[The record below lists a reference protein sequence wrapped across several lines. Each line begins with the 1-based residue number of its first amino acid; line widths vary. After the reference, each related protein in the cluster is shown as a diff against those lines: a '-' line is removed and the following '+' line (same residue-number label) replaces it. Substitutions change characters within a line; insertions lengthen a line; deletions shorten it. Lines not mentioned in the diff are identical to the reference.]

1 MKQHCVPKVRSV
13 NRVQNLLGGLS
24 IAMLLGA
31 CAQAPIRPV
40 PGDELV
46 VVLPGTGGKVGGVVV
61 RRNDAERLLD
71 TPFAASRIT
80 AEGKPAPVILTPEQ
94 VHDIFSAT
102 VAALPGRP
110 ATFMLYFLE
119 GKDELTA
126 ASNAELAN
134 VLAEIKRRPEPDL
147 LVTGHAD
154 NVGSDAFNDKLSLA
168 RAERMR
174 ELLTG
179 RGIAAERIQVAGRG
193 RRELLVSTGRG
204 VAEERNRRVEISV
217 R

>member
-1 MKQHCVPKVRSV
+1 MKI
-13 NRVQNLLGGLS
+13 LLNVVICAS
-24 IAMLLGA
+24 ISAFLLA
-31 CAQAPIRPV
+31 CAQAPTRPTL
-40 PGDELV
+40 GDELV
-46 VVLPGTGGKVGGVVV
+46 VVLPGTGGQVGGVVV
-61 RRNDAERLLD
+61 RRNDAERVLD
-71 TPFAASRIT
+71 TPFAASRIV
-80 AEGKPAPVILTPEQ
+80 AEGKPEPVSLTPDQ
-94 VHDIFSAT
+94 VHNIFSAT

-110 ATFMLYFLE
+110 ATFMLYFQE

-134 VLAEIKRRPEPDL
+134 VLDEIKRRPEPDL

-174 ELLTG
+174 ELLTA
-179 RGIAAERIQVAGRG
+179 RGIALDRVQVAGRG
-193 RRELLVSTGRG
+193 KRELMVNTRG
-204 VAEERNRRVEISV
+204 GVPEERNRRVEINV

>member
-1 MKQHCVPKVRSV
+1 MNKLPALLITICVAAIV
-13 NRVQNLLGGLS
+13 
-24 IAMLLGA
+24 GA
-31 CAQAPIRPV
+31 CAQAPTRPT

-46 VVLPGTGGKVGGVVV
+46 VVLPGPGGAIGGVVV
-61 RRNDAERLLD
+61 RRNDSERVLD
-71 TPFAASRIT
+71 TPFAASRIV
-80 AEGKPAPVILTPEQ
+80 ADGKPTPVSLTPDQ

-110 ATFMLYFLE
+110 TTFTLYFLE
-119 GKDELTA
+119 GKDELTV

-134 VLAEIKRRPEPDL
+134 VLDEIKRRPAPDL

-174 ELLTG
+174 DLLTA
-179 RGIAAERIQVAGRG
+179 RGLAQDRIQVAGRG
-193 RRELLVSTGRG
+193 KREPLIATDKG
-204 VAEERNRRVEISV
+204 VAEERNRRVEINV

>member
-1 MKQHCVPKVRSV
+1 MTMKNSFGVVTGAAIAV
-13 NRVQNLLGGLS
+13 FVLG
-24 IAMLLGA
+24 
-31 CAQAPIRPV
+31 CAQV
-40 PGDELV
+40 PPRVVLGDELV
-46 VVLPGTGGKVGGVVV
+46 VVLPGAGGKAGGVVV
-61 RRNDAERLLD
+61 RRNNAEQVLD
-71 TPFAASRIT
+71 TPFAASQIA
-80 AEGKPAPVILTPEQ
+80 AEGKPELVSLTSDQ
-94 VHDIFSAT
+94 VHQIFSAT
-102 VAALPGRP
+102 VAALPGKP

-134 VLAEIKRRPEPDL
+134 VLEEIKRRPEPDL

-174 ELLTG
+174 ELLTA
-179 RGIAAERIQVAGRG
+179 RGIALDRVQVAGRG
-193 RRELLVSTGRG
+193 KRELLVNTPEGI
-204 VAEERNRRVEISV
+204 AEERNRRVEINV

>member
-1 MKQHCVPKVRSV
+1 M
-13 NRVQNLLGGLS
+13 NRVQNLLGGLL

-31 CAQAPIRPV
+31 CAQVPNRPV

>member
-1 MKQHCVPKVRSV
+1 MINILNIVGSTFVGV
-13 NRVQNLLGGLS
+13 LL
-24 IAMLLGA
+24 MA
-31 CAQAPIRPV
+31 CAQTHPPL
-40 PGDELV
+40 GDELV
-46 VVLPGTGGKVGGVVV
+46 VVLPGHDGAIGGVVV
-61 RRNDAERLLD
+61 RRNNSEQVLD
-71 TPFAASRIT
+71 KAYAGSRI
-80 AEGKPAPVILTPEQ
+80 ASAGKHEATSLSSDDVGK
-94 VHDIFSAT
+94 IFGDT

-110 ATFMLYFLE
+110 ATFLLYFLE

-134 VLAEIKRRPEPDL
+134 VLDEIKRRPEPDL

-174 ELLTG
+174 ELLMM
-179 RGIAAERIQVAGRG
+179 RGITADHIQVAGRG
-193 RRELLVSTGRG
+193 KRELLVVTREG
-204 VAEERNRRVEISV
+204 VAEERNRRVEINV

>member
-1 MKQHCVPKVRSV
+1 MKRRVLKMRSV
-13 NRVQNLLGGLS
+13 SAVQNSLGGLLV
-24 IAMLLGA
+24 AVLLGA
-31 CAQAPIRPV
+31 CAQAPGRPAL
-40 PGDELV
+40 GDELV

-71 TPFAASRIT
+71 APFAASRIA
-80 AEGKPAPVILTPEQ
+80 AEGKPEPVILTPEQ

-110 ATFMLYFLE
+110 ATFMFYFLE

>member
-1 MKQHCVPKVRSV
+1 M
-13 NRVQNLLGGLS
+13 NGFQNLLTG
-24 IAMLLGA
+24 ICAAALLMA
-31 CAQAPIRPV
+31 CAQAPMKPTL
-40 PGDELV
+40 GDELV
-46 VVLPGTGGKVGGVVV
+46 VVLPGAGGKIGGVVV
-61 RRNDAERLLD
+61 RRNDTEQVLD
-71 TPFAASRIT
+71 TPFAASRI
-80 AEGKPAPVILTPEQ
+80 ASEGKPESVSLTPEQ
-94 VHDIFSAT
+94 VHNIFSAT

-119 GKDELTA
+119 GKDELTQ

-134 VLAEIKRRPEPDL
+134 VLDEIKRRPEPDL

-154 NVGSDAFNDKLSLA
+154 NVGSDGFNDKLSLA

-174 ELLTG
+174 DLLKS
-179 RGIAAERIQVAGRG
+179 RGIAPERIQVAGRG
-193 RRELLVSTGRG
+193 NRELLVNTGKG

>member
-1 MKQHCVPKVRSV
+1 MRAV
-13 NRVQNLLGGLS
+13 NGIQNSLGGLLV
-24 IAMLLGA
+24 AALLGA
-31 CAQAPIRPV
+31 CAQAPGRAAL
-40 PGDELV
+40 GDELV

-71 TPFAASRIT
+71 TPFAASRI
-80 AEGKPAPVILTPEQ
+80 AGEGKPEPVTLTPEQ
-94 VHDIFSAT
+94 VHNIFSAT

-110 ATFMLYFLE
+110 ATFMFYFLE

>member
-1 MKQHCVPKVRSV
+1 MKRRVLKMRSV
-13 NRVQNLLGGLS
+13 SAVQNSLGGLLV
-24 IAMLLGA
+24 AVLLGA
-31 CAQAPIRPV
+31 CAQAPGRRPAL
-40 PGDELV
+40 GDELV

-71 TPFAASRIT
+71 APFAASRIA
-80 AEGKPAPVILTPEQ
+80 AEGKPEPVILTPEQ

-126 ASNAELAN
+126 ASNTELAN

>member
-1 MKQHCVPKVRSV
+1 MASARVRPKGLPKANTISPGRGRST
-13 NRVQNLLGGLS
+13 R
-24 IAMLLGA
+24 A
-31 CAQAPIRPV
+31 
-40 PGDELV
+40 D
-46 VVLPGTGGKVGGVVV
+46 
-61 RRNDAERLLD
+61 
-71 TPFAASRIT
+71 
-80 AEGKPAPVILTPEQ
+80 AEGKPEPVSLTPDQ
-94 VHDIFSAT
+94 VHNIFSAT

-110 ATFMLYFLE
+110 ATFMLYFQE

-134 VLAEIKRRPEPDL
+134 VLDEIKRRPEPDL

-174 ELLTG
+174 ELLTA
-179 RGIAAERIQVAGRG
+179 RGIALDRVQVAGRG
-193 RRELLVSTGRG
+193 KRELMVNTRGG
-204 VAEERNRRVEISV
+204 VAEERNRRVEINV

>member
-1 MKQHCVPKVRSV
+1 MKRRVLKMRSV
-13 NRVQNLLGGLS
+13 SAVQNSLGGLLV
-24 IAMLLGA
+24 AVLLGA
-31 CAQAPIRPV
+31 CAQAPSRPAL
-40 PGDELV
+40 GDELV

-71 TPFAASRIT
+71 APFAASRIA
-80 AEGKPAPVILTPEQ
+80 AEGKPEPVILTPEQ

-126 ASNAELAN
+126 ASNTELAN